1 MLLARAKAAFQD
13 APHTSATGSA
23 AGSPAGMQAQVAERK
38 SAQKK
43 RLVAIILLVAGG
55 LLVLMILFG
64 KRDPTTSERMKAP
77 GQMKSLATAAPGDG
91 MGMGDLW
98 LATSEKKITT
108 LEQDNADMRRRLE
121 QQEKTLAEL
130 TGINPN
136 AAPTNP
142 AANHSA
148 NSSRQ
153 AKDNPL
159 DQFELTPHPEAAKR
173 NQQGNAQG
181 AGSSGSVVV
190 DKGFT
195 QPIQKLNQKMI
206 DRATSPSPTT
216 YPPQTPSAIGQSNGQ
231 NNGQT
236 TISSATQGVS
246 PTPLASFQPPAPRGF
261 VTVELASAA
270 NKVNVATG
278 TTTGAA
284 TGTATAT
291 KETKTPNTPEKT
303 PENYLGIG
311 FLRAR
316 ILGGL
321 DAPTAGSAQQQ
332 PHPVLMQV
340 IDDGQLANRF
350 RVDVKECFVIAAGYG
365 DLSTERAY
373 IRTESLSC
381 IRPDGGLIEISI
393 NGSVFGE
400 DGKNGL
406 RGRLVTKQGALLANA
421 FASGVASGIGRMT
434 SQQAFTTSQ
443 TALGTT
449 QTLDSSRIAQAGLGQ
464 GINIAMDRLSRY
476 YISLAEKMFPIIE
489 IDANRTVDIVITKG
503 TPMDAAKVR
512 VNTRGG
518 SYAGSAYDD

>member
-1 MLLARAKAAFQD
+1 
-13 APHTSATGSA
+13 
-23 AGSPAGMQAQVAERK
+23 
-38 SAQKK
+38 
-43 RLVAIILLVAGG
+43 
-55 LLVLMILFG
+55 LVLMILFG

-130 TGINPN
+130 TGNT
-136 AAPTNP
+136 PTN
-142 AANHSA
+142 SA

-173 NQQGNAQG
+173 NQQGNQQGNAQG

-216 YPPQTPSAIGQSNGQ
+216 YPPQTPSVIGQSNGQ

-236 TISSATQGVS
+236 TIFSATQGVS

-284 TGTATAT
+284 TVATTGAATVATTATAT